1 MLLSDGGDGDQYTQM
16 KPPPPPP
23 PPPIIIAAIV
33 VVVVII
39 TIIVDGYTNVY
50 NVLSLDCTEWIS
62 GECTIVIE
70 AFFQIGRLLW
80 MYAGYYLN
88 QQQQVVQEG
97 WIDTLS
103 W

>member
-1 MLLSDGGDGDQYTQM
+1 MSYH
-16 KPPPPPP
+16 
-23 PPPIIIAAIV
+23 
-33 VVVVII
+33 
-39 TIIVDGYTNVY
+39 TNLQCSA
-50 NVLSLDCTEWIS
+50 NEWIS

-103 W
+103 CGMFHGRILIHVLNCYLDEIVYYIDQ